1 MRQRTWLP
9 RFPGQL
15 HVPHQAL
22 HQSDPDRCYVQYMQL
37 SSLGLALNPCASIT
51 IQGGVEP
58 PSFLVQAPIKGA
70 QISQRIVGPD
80 ELPEAHRFLA
90 SALVRGEAVED
101 VSAQGIAELRQIG
114 LLAPF
119 DELPQVVHYSL
130 ATESHS
136 TDAMSL
142 DQIRASANAGA
153 AASGAALRIPEE
165 WADRELRFQ
174 PHHHGSVWAP
184 VLADG
189 PSSTT
194 SITDDPVA
202 ELDAKATRDFFA
214 REGFAELP
222 NLLPPS
228 QVAELG
234 RYFQALAA
242 EGFMALDLDRGCRR
256 HVAHNHPVAN
266 FWHDQLNE
274 RVSQLVG
281 RRTKPSYSFVSMYV
295 AGGDLKWHTDR
306 PPCEYTV
313 TLLLDYAPLDEQAR
327 SRWALK
333 VTGRD
338 GYIHDLHQRIGD
350 ALIFKG
356 RELSHCR
363 EVLQAGHRSA
373 SVLFHFVDADYD
385 GVME

>member
-1 MRQRTWLP
+1 
-9 RFPGQL
+9 
-15 HVPHQAL
+15 
-22 HQSDPDRCYVQYMQL
+22 MQL

-51 IQGGVEP
+51 VQGGVEP
-58 PSFLVQAPIKGA
+58 PLFLVQAPIKGA
-70 QISQRIVGPD
+70 QVSARLVGPE

-90 SALVRGEAVED
+90 SALVHGESVEE
-101 VSAQGIAELRQIG
+101 VSEQGIAELRQIG
-114 LLAPF
+114 LLATF
-119 DELPQVVHYSL
+119 DELPQAVHYNL
-130 ATESHS
+130 AAARHS
-136 TDAMSL
+136 TDAVSL
-142 DQIRASANAGA
+142 DQIRAAAKAGEA
-153 AASGAALRIPEE
+153 AGGPVLRIPDE
-165 WADRELRFQ
+165 WADRALWFQ

-189 PSSTT
+189 ESATA
-194 SITDDPVA
+194 SINDDPVV
-202 ELDAKATRDFFA
+202 ELDAKTTRDFFA
-214 REGFAELP
+214 REGFAELT
-222 NLLPPS
+222 NLLPPAH
-228 QVAELG
+228 VAELG

-274 RVSQLVG
+274 RVTQLVG
-281 RRTKPSYSFVSMYV
+281 RRTKPSYSFVSIYV

-338 GYIHDLHQRIGD
+338 GRIHDLHQCIGE